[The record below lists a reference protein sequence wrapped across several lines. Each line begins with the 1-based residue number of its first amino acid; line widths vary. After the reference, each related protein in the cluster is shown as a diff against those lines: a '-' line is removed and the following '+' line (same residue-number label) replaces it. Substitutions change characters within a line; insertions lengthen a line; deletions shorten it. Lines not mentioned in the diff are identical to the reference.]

1 MITID
6 IVTTTRAEYGLM
18 RPLIKRMLEDS
29 EIQMNLLVTGTH
41 LSEKFGSTYK
51 EIEKDGFPISAM
63 IPILSDEKGEVGV
76 SKTMSNAIS
85 AFSKYFSENKPN
97 FVLVDG
103 DRYETLG
110 VCIAAV
116 NSNIPIIHVGGGATT
131 EGAADEY
138 YRHSMTKMS
147 YLHFPNTEDERRR
160 IIQLGESPDRVFTVG
175 SLSIDNILHIDYITK
190 DALSKQIGLSLDKP
204 FSVITFHP
212 VTLENSTCEEQ
223 LQALLDACDTR
234 QDMQYIFTKANADNG
249 GDIINMM
256 LDEYASKR
264 DNVICVT
271 SLGAVRYLSALKY
284 AEFVMGNSSS
294 GIVEAPSMR
303 IPTINIGDR
312 QKGREQAESI
322 INCNP
327 KKDDI
332 LNAMRLASSP
342 KYKEL
347 CKTVHNPYGDGLASQ
362 YIVKHIKEYTKSNTI
377 EIKKK
382 FFDLSFN
389 Y

>member
-18 RPLIKRMLEDS
+18 RPLIKRMIEDP
-29 EIQMNLLVTGTH
+29 EIKMNLLVTGTH
-41 LSEKFGSTYK
+41 LSEKFGNTYK
-51 EIEKDGFPISAM
+51 EIENDGFPISAK

-85 AFSKYFSENKPN
+85 AFSEFFSENIPN

-160 IIQLGESPDRVFTVG
+160 IVQLGESPDRVFTVG
-175 SLSIDNILHIDYITK
+175 SLSIDNILHMEYLTK
-190 DALSKQIGLSLDKP
+190 DTLSQQIGLSLDKP
-204 FSVITFHP
+204 FSVVTFHP
-212 VTLENSTCEEQ
+212 VTLENRTCKEQ
-223 LQALLDACDTR
+223 LQELLDACDAHPE
-234 QDMQYIFTKANADNG
+234 MQFVFTKANADNG
-249 GDIINMM
+249 GDLINMM
-256 LDEYASKR
+256 LDDYAVKR
-264 DNVICVT
+264 DNVISVT

-312 QKGREQAESI
+312 QKGRIQAESI

-327 KKDDI
+327 TKDDI
-332 LNAMRLASSP
+332 LNAMELASSP

-347 CKTVHNPYGDGLASQ
+347 CKTVHNPYGDGSTSL
-362 YIVKHIKEYTKSNTI
+362 YIVKFIKEYLKSHKV